1 MLVPYCSVS
10 ATQMSSVFLL
20 NLNTRKELYN
30 GRNSIKWTTRNKRTG
45 AAAYG
50 VKVDYETEGA
60 HTTQFNSPNGRCY
73 ISGYGEYD
81 ESIEVYVNELTKRND
96 TTFDTDTNAINNL
109 ISARITE
116 LNDNKIKVV
125 KMNNYL
131 PSIYVGTD
139 NSHPNLLGHMKMAE
153 NILSAMT
160 I

>member
-1 MLVPYCSVS
+1 M
-10 ATQMSSVFLL
+10 
-20 NLNTRKELYN
+20 
-30 GRNSIKWTTRNKRTG
+30 
-45 AAAYG
+45 
-50 VKVDYETEGA
+50 KVDYETEGA